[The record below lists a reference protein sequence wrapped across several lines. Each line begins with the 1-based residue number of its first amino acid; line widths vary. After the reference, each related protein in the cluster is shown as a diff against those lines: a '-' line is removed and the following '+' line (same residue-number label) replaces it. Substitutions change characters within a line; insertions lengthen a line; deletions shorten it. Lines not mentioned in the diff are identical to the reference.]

1 MNAPAAYDIEALA
14 EKAGVTRRTVRFY
27 VQTGLLPPPNGAG
40 RGARYDEGHLR
51 RLLEIGEQKGTGR
64 TLDDIRGAPAK
75 PEGPASRPL
84 PRPLPLLPPSVPF
97 PFPVPPPFESSPFLR
112 GTEPILRGRAA
123 EGVEVLLD
131 PRILAARG
139 LKAEEVFERIRR
151 MLGGGAM
158 DG

>member
-51 RLLEIGEQKGTGR
+51 RLLEIGEQKGNGR
-64 TLDDIRGAPAK
+64 TLDDIRGAPAAPEK
-75 PEGPASRPL
+75 PFPSPL
-84 PRPLPLLPPSVPF
+84 PPLSPPSFFEAVPT
-97 PFPVPPPFESSPFLR
+97 PR
-112 GTEPILRGRAA
+112 GMDPILRGRAA

-131 PRILAARG
+131 PKILAARG
-139 LKAEEVFERIRR
+139 LRAEDVFRRIRR